1 MEPTWFEIAIQ
12 FVLTVLG
19 CWGLL
24 RFVSLLPTSTSDVD
38 VYRATVSR
46 GKFKYELAPLPERKT
61 GYEWIG
67 ERRSKEETGELK

>member
-1 MEPTWFEIAIQ
+1 MEPTWFEIGMQ
-12 FVLTVLG
+12 FVLTVLA

-24 RFVSLLPTSTSDVD
+24 RFISMLPTSTSDVD

-46 GKFKYELAPLPERKT
+46 GKYKYEPSPPPERKS

-67 ERRSKEETGELK
+67 ERKSKED